1 MRRRLPGH
9 LASLATLLR
18 SMPTA
23 VGQGYQALARREA
36 DDLKNQVPTHFSS
49 AELARTSIE
58 DLRLSAQ
65 ISPVLYLGA
74 VLAQDSP
81 CDVGWQDSRTRPLG
95 MHAADAWALPSSSSH
110 RASTWALA

>member
-81 CDVGWQDSRTRPLG
+81 ATSGGRIAEHGLSACMMLTPGRSHLVHHT
-95 MHAADAWALPSSSSH
+95 ALPH
-110 RASTWALA
+110 GR